1 MNTILESK
9 IEMTSD
15 IQEFLHAMHD
25 GHEVADEKQSL
36 RNGTSGYIPFFDQ
49 PKVIRKLMKR
59 LSDALIGLIGDDQFG
74 YIGLWSNRL
83 PKGGYHIKH
92 NHPKGWMSGI
102 VYIDIPDSTTGKL
115 QFEDKTIDPETGKVV
130 IFDSQT
136 VHEVLPYE
144 GDKPRLT
151 VAFDLIRLKK

>member
-36 RNGTSGYIPFFDQ
+36 RNGT
-49 PKVIRKLMKR
+49 
-59 LSDALIGLIGDDQFG
+59 
-74 YIGLWSNRL
+74 
-83 PKGGYHIKH
+83 
-92 NHPKGWMSGI
+92 
-102 VYIDIPDSTTGKL
+102 
-115 QFEDKTIDPETGKVV
+115 PETGKVV
-130 IFDSQT
+130 IFDSEA
-136 VHEVLPYE
+136 VHEVLPFE